1 MSSFSS
7 NLKDLRKNKGM
18 SQIELAKALGI
29 STSSVA
35 MYEVGKREPNFILL
49 KKIASYFKVDV
60 NYLLGMDHVEVPGVY
75 TVAGSQSGENNLKPE
90 DTRISTKDAIEL
102 IKKFLFQNPEYNTLF
117 HELTTIKKE
126 DIFFFQRLIEKL
138 K

>member
-18 SQIELAKALGI
+18 SQIELGKALEI

-35 MYEVGKREPNFILL
+35 MYEVGKREPNFTLL

-75 TVAGSQSGENNLKPE
+75 TLAGSQSGKNNLKS
-90 DTRISTKDAIEL
+90 DDVRVSTKDTIEL
-102 IKKFLFQNPEYNTLF
+102 IKKFLFENPEYNKLF
-117 HELTTIKKE
+117 HEVTTIKKE

-138 K
+138 R